1 LYDNQNQLHFN
12 KVLLHICSMLQ
23 KLQRKWKVNGTSLL
37 LILITFALGGSA
49 CGIVGRKLMAFTGI
63 EKSLLWG
70 LVYIIVLTIIWP
82 LCVLVISIPM
92 GQFAFFKKY
101 IGKLVRRFG
110 GRSQSATNENKPPT
124 RVAIFASGNG
134 SNAASLIQYFKKDP
148 EVEIAL
154 VVCNKP
160 VAGVLQVA
168 ADAGIETL
176 VIEKERFY
184 NGDAYLPALN
194 ALQINWIVL
203 AGFLWKLPPV
213 LIQQWPS
220 AIFNIHPA
228 LLPKFGGKGMYGAK
242 VHQAVIDAQ
251 ETESGISI
259 HFVDEQY
266 DHGAVIFQA
275 PCVVLPD
282 DTHQTLANRIQ
293 ELEHRHFPEQIA
305 RIIKSEKLVK

>member
-1 LYDNQNQLHFN
+1 
-12 KVLLHICSMLQ
+12 MLQ

-63 EKSLLWG
+63 EKGLLWG
-70 LVYIIVLTIIWP
+70 LVYIVVLTIIWP

-110 GRSQSATNENKPPT
+110 VRSRSAANENKPLI
-124 RVAIFASGNG
+124 RMAIFASGNG
-134 SNAASLIQYFKKDP
+134 SNAATLIQYFIKDP

-160 VAGVLQVA
+160 GAGVLQVA

-184 NGDAYLPALN
+184 NGDAYVPVLQ

-203 AGFLWKLPPV
+203 AGFLWKVPPV
-213 LIQQWPS
+213 LIQLWPS

-275 PCVVLPD
+275 HCAVLPD
-282 DTHQTLANRIQ
+282 DTHQTLASRIQ

-305 RIIKSEKLVK
+305 NIIKSEKLVK

>member
-1 LYDNQNQLHFN
+1 MYDNQNQLRFH
-12 KVLLHICSMLQ
+12 KLLLHICSMLQ
-23 KLQRKWKVNGTSLL
+23 KLQRKWKVSGTSLL

-63 EKSLLWG
+63 EKGLLWG

-82 LCVLVISIPM
+82 LCVLMISIPM

-110 GRSQSATNENKPPT
+110 GSSQFAANDNKPPT

-134 SNAASLIQYFKKDP
+134 SNAATLIQYFKKDP

-160 VAGVLQVA
+160 GAGVLKVA

-184 NGDAYLPALN
+184 NGDAYVPVLQ

-203 AGFLWKLPPV
+203 AGFLWKVPPV
-213 LIQQWPS
+213 LIQHWPS

-266 DHGAVIFQA
+266 DHGAVVFQA
-275 PCVVLPD
+275 PCAVLPD
-282 DTHQTLANRIQ
+282 DTHQTLASRIQ

>member
-1 LYDNQNQLHFN
+1 MYDNQNQLRFH
-12 KVLLHICSMLQ
+12 KLLLHICSMLQ

-63 EKSLLWG
+63 EKGLLWG
-70 LVYIIVLTIIWP
+70 VVYIIVLTIIWP
-82 LCVLVISIPM
+82 LCVLMISIPM

-101 IGKLVRRFG
+101 IGKLIRRFG
-110 GRSQSATNENKPPT
+110 GRSRSAENENKPLI
-124 RVAIFASGNG
+124 RMAIFASGNG
-134 SNAASLIQYFKKDP
+134 SNAATLIQYFKKDP

-160 VAGVLQVA
+160 GAGVLQVA

-184 NGDAYLPALN
+184 NGDAYVPVLQ

-203 AGFLWKLPPV
+203 AGFLWKVPPV
-213 LIQQWPS
+213 LIQHWPS

-242 VHQAVIDAQ
+242 VHQAVINAQ

-275 PCVVLPD
+275 HCAVLPD
-282 DTHQTLANRIQ
+282 DTHQTLASRIK

-305 RIIKSEKLVK
+305 NIIKSEKLVK

>member
-1 LYDNQNQLHFN
+1 MYDNQNQLRFN

-63 EKSLLWG
+63 EKGLLWG

-101 IGKLVRRFG
+101 IAKLVRRFG
-110 GRSQSATNENKPPT
+110 GRSQSAANEKKPST
-124 RVAIFASGNG
+124 RMAIFASGNG
-134 SNAASLIQYFKKDP
+134 SNAATLIQYFKKDP

-154 VVCNKP
+154 VLCNKP
-160 VAGVLQVA
+160 GAGVIKVA
-168 ADAGIETL
+168 ADEGIETL
-176 VIEKERFY
+176 MIEKERFY
-184 NGDAYLPALN
+184 NGDAYVPALQ

-203 AGFLWKLPPV
+203 AGFLWKVPPV
-213 LIQQWPS
+213 LIQHWPS

-242 VHQAVIDAQ
+242 VHQAVIDAK

-275 PCVVLPD
+275 PCAVLPD

-305 RIIKSEKLVK
+305 RIIKSKKLVK